1 MATHAAGGAAQPAES
16 ETWQSPGIASSCAN
30 GCHWLLQHAALPR
43 PPPRKRIFTQKDVE
57 TALAQK
63 QEFLPIWTKF
73 VEQGDVPFVKILADG
88 EDAEYQFRRAL
99 RESTSLL
106 TSSLLT

>member
-57 TALAQK
+57 T
-63 QEFLPIWTKF
+63 
-73 VEQGDVPFVKILADG
+73 GDVPFVKILADG